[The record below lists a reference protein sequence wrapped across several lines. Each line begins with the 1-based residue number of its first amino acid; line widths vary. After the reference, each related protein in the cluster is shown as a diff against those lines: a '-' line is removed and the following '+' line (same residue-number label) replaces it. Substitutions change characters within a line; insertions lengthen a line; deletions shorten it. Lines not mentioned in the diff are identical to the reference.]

1 MHQFDA
7 GDRNRRGR
15 GALEAQ
21 HRGDSLFPAP
31 MVLLDQIV
39 QVLRRPQLRLGGQQ
53 AIGFQLTHRAVRRGI
68 AVQSDR
74 PGSIVLAFDRLPKK
88 RLGGRDIAL
97 GAQPEVNRPPRPI
110 HGTIEIAP
118 FASNFDVG
126 LVTLHDRPTAWAN
139 RFQRFSN
146 SGAYRHTQRIMVVW
160 ASDRPR
166 SAIISTRS
174 RRLSLK
180 RRYQRTHRMM
190 TSRSKWRPSNSCS
203 TPISLPMPTPPAA
216 RPTS

>member
-1 MHQFDA
+1 MSRTLLDVIALQGRFNGRLRALVQIADAGKRPVLYCGDFKLGARHPHCRLESTLDTQTSQSELSLADAMHQFDT

-15 GALEAQ
+15 EALEAQ
-21 HRGDSLFPAP
+21 HRGDSLFHAP

-74 PGSIVLAFDRLPKK
+74 PGSIVLAYDRLPKK
-88 RLGGRDIAL
+88 RLGGRDIAR

-118 FASNFDVG
+118 FASNFDVC
-126 LVTLHDRPTAWAN
+126 LVH
-139 RFQRFSN
+139 
-146 SGAYRHTQRIMVVW
+146 
-160 ASDRPR
+160 
-166 SAIISTRS
+166 
-174 RRLSLK
+174 
-180 RRYQRTHRMM
+180 
-190 TSRSKWRPSNSCS
+190 
-203 TPISLPMPTPPAA
+203 PP
-216 RPTS
+216 

>member
-1 MHQFDA
+1 MEHGIPHCRRKSTLDTQTSQSELSLADAMHQFDT

-15 GALEAQ
+15 EALEAQ
-21 HRGDSLFPAP
+21 HRGNSLFHAP

-39 QVLRRPQLRLGGQQ
+39 QVLRRPELRLGGQQ
-53 AIGFQLTHRAVRRGI
+53 AIGFQLTHRTVRRGI

-118 FASNFDVG
+118 FASNFDVC
-126 LVTLHDRPTAWAN
+126 LVH
-139 RFQRFSN
+139 
-146 SGAYRHTQRIMVVW
+146 
-160 ASDRPR
+160 
-166 SAIISTRS
+166 
-174 RRLSLK
+174 
-180 RRYQRTHRMM
+180 
-190 TSRSKWRPSNSCS
+190 
-203 TPISLPMPTPPAA
+203 PP
-216 RPTS
+216 